1 MRPLLVVVRHEF
13 TQDGHKVLLVQNDDV
28 VETLS
33 PQGADHSL
41 RNGVRLWRVDRG
53 GDLKVSVG
61 TVRRS
66 AAHRW

>member
-33 PQGADHSL
+33 P
-41 RNGVRLWRVDRG
+41 
-53 GDLKVSVG
+53 
-61 TVRRS
+61 
-66 AAHRW
+66 